1 MQSADTRLQTQIG
14 ITPNGY
20 ISTHFFFSEVG
31 RFSTHTFPKMKRHI
45 YRKEKE
51 VNKLKIL

>member
-20 ISTHFFFSEVG
+20 ISTHFFYSEVG